1 MMLNQYVWLYSLA
14 ELLAVVLLVAIV
26 FGIKWWRLRRE
37 RRTWLGLSERIERLI
52 DNEIAATNSKHADRP
67 ELRDSHLAILCAI
80 AKPFQDE
87 RLTED
92 QAWSEVIG
100 LIDRYMTALT
110 QVTARPTNQRTAAP
124 PAATPAE
131 QTAANEAAAAAE
143 SQEFELINGML
154 QQCQRGRSTLPEGEN
169 LQRTYQDMIQTQEQL
184 LARVRAA
191 REGCQLDMD
200 ALQADLT
207 TATENNSA
215 FMQAAHTTERNIQQ
229 LEQIFEDFETRIHN
243 LQVTINTHRKSAQK
257 LITERNSLQQDKELL
272 LGQLAIKEKIIARLN
287 RSYETLR
294 REYVKIYEGK
304 L

>member
-1 MMLNQYVWLYSLA
+1 MALNQYVWIYSLA
-14 ELLAVVLLVAIV
+14 EMLAVVLVVAIV
-26 FGIKWWRLRRE
+26 FGIKWWHLRQE
-37 RRTWLGLSERIERLI
+37 RRTWLGLSVRVERLI
-52 DNEIAATNSKHADRP
+52 DDEIAATNSKHADRP

-100 LIDRYMTALT
+100 LIDRYITALT
-110 QVTARPTNQRTAAP
+110 QVTARPTTQRTAAP

-131 QTAANEAAAAAE
+131 QTAANAAAE
-143 SQEFELINGML
+143 SREVELINGML

-184 LARVRAA
+184 MARVRAA

-229 LEQIFEDFETRIHN
+229 LEQIFEDFEARIHN